1 MALRD
6 ALKVQVKLCRFA
18 RIFETY
24 DDEDKVTLIEWA
36 ESGMVA
42 AAITEAMIRDNPENA
57 TTPTTVL
64 THLRG
69 RCSCPDGTPLKAL
82 R

>member
-1 MALRD
+1 MALKD
-6 ALKVQVKLCRFA
+6 ALPVEVRYCRFA

-24 DDEDKVTLIEWA
+24 DDEDKDTMIEWA
-36 ESGMVA
+36 QSGMAA
-42 AAITEAMIRDNPENA
+42 AAITGAIIRDNPDNA

-69 RCSCPDGTPLKAL
+69 RCSCPDGTPLKGS